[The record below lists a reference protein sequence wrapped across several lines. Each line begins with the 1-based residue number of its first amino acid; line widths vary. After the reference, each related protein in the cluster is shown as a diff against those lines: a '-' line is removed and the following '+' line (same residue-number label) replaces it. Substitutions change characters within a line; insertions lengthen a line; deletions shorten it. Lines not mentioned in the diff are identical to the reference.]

1 MTTCTPLK
9 PFRCW
14 QYRKD
19 SGEAVPEWCAW
30 LAPSA
35 WTPWQQRVVLDGKWI
50 VESCEHSMS
59 WYTPAEFAER
69 FKIVPAQYPGQTNDE
84 SPEAAML
91 PEQNGPGE
99 EDGPWAEGWAERFR
113 VEDGK

>member
-19 SGEAVPEWCAW
+19 SGEAVPEWTRVGELKMDSYRLNGGW
-30 LAPSA
+30 LVELDSG
-35 WTPWQQRVVLDGKWI
+35 VV
-50 VESCEHSMS
+50 S

-69 FKIVPAQYPGQTNDE
+69 FKIVEE
-84 SPEAAML
+84 S
-91 PEQNGPGE
+91 
-99 EDGPWAEGWAERFR
+99 
-113 VEDGK
+113 

>member
-19 SGEAVPEWCAW
+19 SGEAVPVWAKETTPPIDGWW
-30 LAPSA
+30 L
-35 WTPWQQRVVLDGKWI
+35 
-50 VESCEHSMS
+50 VEFVYAGTVKLN

-69 FKIVPAQYPGQTNDE
+69 FRV
-84 SPEAAML
+84 L
-91 PEQNGPGE
+91 PH
-99 EDGPWAEGWAERFR
+99 D
-113 VEDGK
+113 